1 MPSGKIHQPSSS
13 NLCQQSNAIPTIDTP
28 PRHPGGGPSEYTEY
42 KIASAADREA
52 VRQDV
57 LRVAGNGS
65 FVSRCLLVI
74 SRQGLSKN
82 FVTITGED
90 GLTFGIKDFI
100 SDSVRSLL
108 LDMEKRA
115 PGTLATVFGSHA
127 GEVVD
132 AKFLAQHTDKATDR
146 GLIGIGWLRVGID
159 QALCDRRFHGVQLWK
174 FVEEAVRPSL
184 DTFEQAGFQL
194 AFSAAT
200 MVGVANSFG
209 AGGMVNRLG
218 NARKSVGAGD
228 GEAKI
233 IRRFVQDY
241 ALRDAGSH
249 VPATGCCSDVA
260 SGMRPVRFPRPTCSA
275 TAGAASASCSRPS
288 RGSNKRHLLPR
299 ATSR

>member
-1 MPSGKIHQPSSS
+1 MPIIRR
-13 NLCQQSNAIPTIDTP
+13 NPTIDTP
-28 PRHPGGGPSEYTEY
+28 PLHPGGGPSQYTEY

-74 SRQGLSKN
+74 SRQGSSKN

-115 PGTLATVFGSHA
+115 PGTLTTVFGSHA
-127 GEVVD
+127 DDVVD

-159 QALCDRRFHGVQLWK
+159 QVLCDRRFHGVQLRK

-194 AFSAAT
+194 AFSAAA

-209 AGGMVNRLG
+209 AGGMVNRLAR
-218 NARKSVGAGD
+218 ARKNVGGSA

-241 ALRDAGSH
+241 ALRDAEDH
-249 VPATGCCSDVA
+249 APATDSLLRHGFGDE
-260 SGMRPVRFPRPTCSA
+260 
-275 TAGAASASCSRPS
+275 AGALPS
-288 RGSNKRHLLPR
+288 PDALGHSGRRIRELFAIFPWKQQETFVTPGDFALDAEEQFTP
-299 ATSR
+299 

>member
-1 MPSGKIHQPSSS
+1 MPTIERNPS
-13 NLCQQSNAIPTIDTP
+13 IDTP
-28 PRHPGGGPSEYTEY
+28 PLHPGGGPSEYTEY
-42 KIASAADREA
+42 KIASAPDRET

-74 SRQGLSKN
+74 SRQGSSKN

-115 PGTLATVFGSHA
+115 PGTLAAVFGRHA
-127 GEVVD
+127 SDAVD
-132 AKFLAQHTDKATDR
+132 ANFLARHTEKATDR

-159 QALCDRRFHGVQLWK
+159 QVLCDRRFHGVQLRK

-184 DTFEQAGFQL
+184 DAFEQGGFQL
-194 AFSAAT
+194 GFSAAA
-200 MVGVANSFG
+200 MVSVANSFG
-209 AGGMVNRLG
+209 AGGMLKRL
-218 NARKSVGAGD
+218 ARARESVGASV

-233 IRRFVQDY
+233 IRRFVQEY

-249 VPATGCCSDVA
+249 A
-260 SGMRPVRFPRPTCSA
+260 SA
-275 TAGAASASCSRPS
+275 TNLLLRHGFGDEAGELPS
-288 RGSNKRHLLPR
+288 PDALGHSGRRIRELFVIFPWKQQETF
-299 ATSR
+299 ATPGDFALDGEEQFIP

>member
-1 MPSGKIHQPSSS
+1 MSIIKRH
-13 NLCQQSNAIPTIDTP
+13 PTIDTP
-28 PRHPGGGPSEYTEY
+28 PLHPGGGPSQYTEY

-65 FVSRCLLVI
+65 FMSRCLLVI
-74 SRQGLSKN
+74 SRQGSSKN

-115 PGTLATVFGSHA
+115 PGTLAAAFGSHA
-127 GEVVD
+127 DDVVD
-132 AKFLAQHTDKATDR
+132 AKFLARNTIKATDR

-159 QALCDRRFHGVQLWK
+159 QLLCDRRFHGVQLLR

-184 DTFEQAGFQL
+184 DTFRQAGFQL
-194 AFSAAT
+194 AFSAAA

-209 AGGMVNRLG
+209 ASGMVNRLVQ
-218 NARKSVGAGD
+218 ARKNVGGSA

-241 ALRDAGSH
+241 ALRDAEDH
-249 VPATGCCSDVA
+249 APATDSLLRHGFGDE
-260 SGMRPVRFPRPTCSA
+260 
-275 TAGAASASCSRPS
+275 AGALPS
-288 RGSNKRHLLPR
+288 PDALGHSGRRIRELFAIFPWKQQETFVTPGDFALDAEEQFTP
-299 ATSR
+299 